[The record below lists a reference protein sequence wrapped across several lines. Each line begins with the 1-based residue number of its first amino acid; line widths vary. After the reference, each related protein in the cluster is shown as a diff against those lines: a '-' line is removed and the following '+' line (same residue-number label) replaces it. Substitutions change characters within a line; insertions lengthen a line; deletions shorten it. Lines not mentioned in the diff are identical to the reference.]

1 MHGAEHLLEIFYLL
15 LAAQVMAFIFKRLN
29 QPVVIGEV
37 LAGVLVGPA
46 LLGLVHE
53 GEILEF
59 LAELGAVFLLFMVGL
74 ETRLK
79 DILAVGKEAFLV
91 AVLGVALPFLGGYLY
106 GLEIGFET
114 LPALFL
120 GTALVATSVGITAR
134 VLQELGVLSR
144 PYSRIILGAA
154 VIDDV
159 LGLIVLAVVN
169 GVAETG
175 QVEVGAITRLIVL
188 SVVFVGLAVFLSTLI
203 ARLPLERL
211 PVGSPL
217 GFALALGVG
226 MAALAASIGL
236 APIVGAFLGGM
247 LLSEVREKYRL
258 EEPIFAIESFLA
270 PIFFAMVG
278 VRLELSALAS
288 PLVEALVRAGKAAWA
303 RGEVRYALW
312 RRPKDWPALVPL
324 LYRLGAYREGIRA
337 AWPTALAYPRAY
349 REWVEG
355 YAGKE
360 GLDPD
365 LLFALLHVESR
376 FDPKA
381 VSPTGALGLAQF
393 LRSTW
398 ADVARMLGEPPAD
411 PFDPE
416 SAIRYAA
423 RYLRWLMERCA
434 AFSGVERLACAVTA
448 YNGGIGYTLRGIAR
462 EGGLYAFLRFQE
474 RDEPR
479 EYLAKVLSAYAAY
492 KAIP

>member
-120 GTALVATSVGITAR
+120 GTALVATSVGA
-134 VLQELGVLSR
+134 R

-154 VIDDV
+154 VMDDV
-159 LGLIVLAVVN
+159 LGRIVLAVVN

-288 PLVEALVRAGKAAWA
+288 PVVLVAGTVVTVIAILGKVLGGFLGALTQGVRSALTVGVGMAP
-303 RGEVRYALW
+303 RGEV
-312 RRPKDWPALVPL
+312 
-324 LYRLGAYREGIRA
+324 
-337 AWPTALAYPRAY
+337 
-349 REWVEG
+349 
-355 YAGKE
+355 
-360 GLDPD
+360 GLIV
-365 LLFALLHVESR
+365 A
-376 FDPKA
+376 
-381 VSPTGALGLAQF
+381 ALGLKAGAVNEEEYAIVLF
-393 LRSTW
+393 MVVFTTLF
-398 ADVARMLGEPPAD
+398 A
-411 PFDPE
+411 PFALKPLIAWTE
-416 SAIRYAA
+416 RERAA
-423 RYLRWLMERCA
+423 KE
-434 AFSGVERLACAVTA
+434 
-448 YNGGIGYTLRGIAR
+448 
-462 EGGLYAFLRFQE
+462 
-474 RDEPR
+474 
-479 EYLAKVLSAYAAY
+479 
-492 KAIP
+492 

>member
-175 QVEVGAITRLIVL
+175 QV
-188 SVVFVGLAVFLSTLI
+188 
-203 ARLPLERL
+203 
-211 PVGSPL
+211 
-217 GFALALGVG
+217 
-226 MAALAASIGL
+226 
-236 APIVGAFLGGM
+236 
-247 LLSEVREKYRL
+247 
-258 EEPIFAIESFLA
+258 
-270 PIFFAMVG
+270 
-278 VRLELSALAS
+278 
-288 PLVEALVRAGKAAWA
+288 
-303 RGEVRYALW
+303 
-312 RRPKDWPALVPL
+312 
-324 LYRLGAYREGIRA
+324 
-337 AWPTALAYPRAY
+337 
-349 REWVEG
+349 
-355 YAGKE
+355 
-360 GLDPD
+360 
-365 LLFALLHVESR
+365 
-376 FDPKA
+376 
-381 VSPTGALGLAQF
+381 
-393 LRSTW
+393 
-398 ADVARMLGEPPAD
+398 
-411 PFDPE
+411 
-416 SAIRYAA
+416 
-423 RYLRWLMERCA
+423 
-434 AFSGVERLACAVTA
+434 
-448 YNGGIGYTLRGIAR
+448 
-462 EGGLYAFLRFQE
+462 
-474 RDEPR
+474 
-479 EYLAKVLSAYAAY
+479 
-492 KAIP
+492 

>member
-15 LAAQVMAFIFKRLN
+15 LAAQLMAFVFKRLN

-74 ETRLK
+74 ETRLR

-203 ARLPLERL
+203 ARLPVERL

-217 GFALALGVG
+217 GFALTLGVG

-270 PIFFAMVG
+270 PLFFAMVG
-278 VRLELSALAS
+278 VRLELSALAN
-288 PLVEALVRAGKAAWA
+288 PVVLVAGTVVTIIAILGKVLGGFLGALTQGVRSALTVGVGMAP
-303 RGEVRYALW
+303 RGEV
-312 RRPKDWPALVPL
+312 
-324 LYRLGAYREGIRA
+324 
-337 AWPTALAYPRAY
+337 
-349 REWVEG
+349 
-355 YAGKE
+355 
-360 GLDPD
+360 GLIV
-365 LLFALLHVESR
+365 A
-376 FDPKA
+376 
-381 VSPTGALGLAQF
+381 ALGLKAGAVNEEEYAIVLF
-393 LRSTW
+393 MVVFTTLF
-398 ADVARMLGEPPAD
+398 A
-411 PFDPE
+411 PFALKPLIAWTE
-416 SAIRYAA
+416 RERAA
-423 RYLRWLMERCA
+423 KE
-434 AFSGVERLACAVTA
+434 
-448 YNGGIGYTLRGIAR
+448 
-462 EGGLYAFLRFQE
+462 
-474 RDEPR
+474 
-479 EYLAKVLSAYAAY
+479 
-492 KAIP
+492 

>member
-188 SVVFVGLAVFLSTLI
+188 SVVFVGLAVFLI

-288 PLVEALVRAGKAAWA
+288 PVVLVAGTVVTVIAILGKVLGGFLGALTQGVRSALTVGVGMAP
-303 RGEVRYALW
+303 RGEV
-312 RRPKDWPALVPL
+312 
-324 LYRLGAYREGIRA
+324 
-337 AWPTALAYPRAY
+337 
-349 REWVEG
+349 
-355 YAGKE
+355 
-360 GLDPD
+360 GLIV
-365 LLFALLHVESR
+365 A
-376 FDPKA
+376 
-381 VSPTGALGLAQF
+381 ALGLKAGAVNEEEYAIVLF
-393 LRSTW
+393 MVVFTTLF
-398 ADVARMLGEPPAD
+398 A
-411 PFDPE
+411 PFALKPLIAWTE
-416 SAIRYAA
+416 RERAA
-423 RYLRWLMERCA
+423 KE
-434 AFSGVERLACAVTA
+434 
-448 YNGGIGYTLRGIAR
+448 
-462 EGGLYAFLRFQE
+462 
-474 RDEPR
+474 
-479 EYLAKVLSAYAAY
+479 
-492 KAIP
+492 